1 MFIQTEALA
10 DSAALKFLPGQPVL
24 PSGTAH
30 FPDAES
36 SAGSPLAQRIF
47 EVGGVTSVF
56 LDPQSITVK
65 KRDDTDWKTLKPVIL
80 GIIMEHFTAGR
91 PAVVA
96 EQGTDVLDDAGEDS
110 EIAAKIKDLIDTR
123 IRPAAAQDGG
133 DVIYRG
139 FKDGVVLLEMIGSGA
154 GLKDG
159 IENML
164 RHYVPEV
171 AGVSDYRDA
180 LPKPGLETPEGK
192 LIQAL
197 LDERVNPA
205 VASHGGH
212 ISLVDVQDDTVLE
225 TAVDDVAAVLGR
237 RRADAGVDQVLD
249 LGRCLAVFAGI
260 VGDVRR
266 LCLDNGR
273 SAGGEMLHDD
283 AEDERLQGLPVRI
296 VPFLDGD
303 GLWIQEHAG
312 DAFDLEDAL
321 GQG

>member
-10 DSAALKFLPGQPVL
+10 DPAALKFLPGQPVL

-47 EVGGVTSVF
+47 EVDGVTSVF
-56 LDPQSITVK
+56 FDPQSITVK

-80 GIIMEHFTAGR
+80 GIIMEHFTAGG

-96 EQGTDVLDDAGEDS
+96 EQGTDVPDDAGEDS
-110 EIAAKIKDLIDTR
+110 ETAARIKELIDTR

-212 ISLVDVQDDTVLE
+212 ISLVDVQDDTVYIRLE
-225 TAVDDVAAVLGR
+225 GGCQGCGMADVTLKQGIETEIKQAVPNITAVLDVT
-237 RRADAGVDQVLD
+237 DH
-249 LGRCLAVFAGI
+249 
-260 VGDVRR
+260 
-266 LCLDNGR
+266 
-273 SAGGEMLHDD
+273 AGGTNPYYQPGKGG
-283 AEDERLQGLPVRI
+283 AVS
-296 VPFLDGD
+296 PF
-303 GLWIQEHAG
+303 
-312 DAFDLEDAL
+312 
-321 GQG
+321 